1 MAKVIFV
8 RHGESV
14 WNEGRRFQ
22 GQSDPELS
30 PRGQAQAARVAER
43 LRGDIDR
50 RAGPGRRGGP
60 LAALYT
66 SPLRRAA
73 ATAEIIGRALGLAP
87 RVEADLQEMALGEW
101 EGQTPAEIRERWGDA
116 YPRWQRDPVGNEP
129 PGGEPMPGFGARVVA
144 AVGRLRAAHGGED
157 LVIVSH
163 GGAIRAYLCSILGLG
178 LSGLFRFALENA
190 SLTEILLDGL
200 GDRLI
205 LLNDTSHLWDGAPR
219 AARRP

>member
-1 MAKVIFV
+1 MPKLVFV
-8 RHGESV
+8 RHGESL

-30 PRGQAQAARVAER
+30 PRGHAQAARVAAR
-43 LRGDIDR
+43 LRI
-50 RAGPGRRGGP
+50 AGS

-73 ATAEIIGRALGLAP
+73 ETAQVIGQAMGLPP
-87 RVEADLQEMALGEW
+87 RVEPDLREMGLGAW
-101 EGQTPAEIRERWGDA
+101 EGLTPDEIRERWGDA

-129 PGGEPMPGFGARVVA
+129 PGGEAMPGFGARVVA
-144 AVGRLRAAHGGED
+144 AVGRLRAAHAGED
-157 LVIVSH
+157 IVIVSH

-178 LSGLFRFALENA
+178 PSSLFRFALENA
-190 SLTEILLDGL
+190 SLTEIVVDGI

-205 LLNDTSHLWDGAPR
+205 LLNDTSHLWDGA
-219 AARRP
+219 AMGARLP